1 VKNTS
6 ENLYAIAEILRA
18 VTPLALIATGGA
30 IVLNAMGITNLPID
44 KFTVILAFAG
54 QAVTG
59 ACAAHNPQAKER
71 ERRQPP
77 SQTRVGHIDHVDIE
91 QTVEPEEENSG
102 DRL

>member
-1 VKNTS
+1 MKNTS

-30 IVLNAMGITNLPID
+30 IALNAMGITNLPID
-44 KFTVILAFAG
+44 KFTVIIAFAG

-59 ACAAHNPQAKER
+59 ACAAHNPQTK

-77 SQTRVGHIDHVDIE
+77 QTRVGHIDQVDIE
-91 QTVEPEEENSG
+91 QVVEEDGNEGG